1 MATLKPIF
9 DAVTPDKLASAIKE
23 LSQRGF
29 DPGNERSPTLRLQ
42 LYISNGN
49 IKFSV
54 KRRQMSG
61 SIIPSR
67 GTLTL
72 RS

>member
-9 DAVTPDKLASAIKE
+9 DAVTRDKLASAIKE

-29 DPGNERSPTLRLQ
+29 DPGNERSPTLRQ